1 MGLGPGWISSPM
13 PWWAAFCNSQVA
25 FPGKIPVPWQ
35 QERGF
40 RFWDQE
46 VLVAHPL
53 ARRWYPRRILRYPWG
68 DSTDRGCSMGG
79 WTFRFWGMFLPSRSL
94 NIHIIHKSPM
104 LGQILI
110 DFMAMDSYGPTKRAN
125 SGVQPG
131 IVWDTLG
138 IIGTRILL
146 VTGGYIICRSV
157 QWWEASPLRWCRAW
171 FWFIWIGSGGYTWK
185 DC

>member
-1 MGLGPGWISSPM
+1 
-13 PWWAAFCNSQVA
+13 
-25 FPGKIPVPWQ
+25 
-35 QERGF
+35 
-40 RFWDQE
+40 
-46 VLVAHPL
+46 
-53 ARRWYPRRILRYPWG
+53 
-68 DSTDRGCSMGG
+68 
-79 WTFRFWGMFLPSRSL
+79 
-94 NIHIIHKSPM
+94 
-104 LGQILI
+104 
-110 DFMAMDSYGPTKRAN
+110 
-125 SGVQPG
+125 VQPG